1 MTRRVHCVKLGV
13 EAEGL
18 DAPPFP
24 GPQGRRIY
32 EHVSKEAWQEWLK
45 LQTMLINEYRL
56 TPFEPKAKEF
66 LEKEREAFFFSG
78 GASAPE
84 GYVPPSP

>member
-1 MTRRVHCVKLGV
+1 MTRRVMCVKLGV

-24 GPQGRRIY
+24 GVQGQRIY

-56 TPFEPKAKEF
+56 TPFEPKAKQF
-66 LEKEREAFFFSG
+66 LEQEREKFFFGG
-78 GASAPE
+78 GAPTPE
-84 GYVPPSP
+84 GYVPQG